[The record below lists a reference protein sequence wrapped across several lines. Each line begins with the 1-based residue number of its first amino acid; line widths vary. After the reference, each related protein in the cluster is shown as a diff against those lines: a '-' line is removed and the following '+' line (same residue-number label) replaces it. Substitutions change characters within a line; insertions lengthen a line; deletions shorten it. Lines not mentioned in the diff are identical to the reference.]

1 MICSFQRCAGN
12 LGSKKKFFENHFF
25 LKLKFEIDSLDL
37 YLRGKL
43 GIIPFGS
50 MNQKL
55 REVFVGASYTLLFPA
70 LGF

>member
-1 MICSFQRCAGN
+1 MCGQPGQQ
-12 LGSKKKFFENHFF
+12 KKFFENHIF

-43 GIIPFGS
+43 GIVPLGS

-55 REVFVGASYTLLFPA
+55 
-70 LGF
+70 